1 MRREEKMKRKR
12 REKNSSTNNEEN
24 KSSLKRYKKRNT
36 IIITIIIL
44 LTVIILV
51 IYFVISKEKSSSN
64 EKIEIK
70 NNNQYLMYRLS
81 GNSLENF
88 DLRFL
93 QLENEKEN
101 KIYSPLSIKYAL
113 EILKDATNSES
124 KEQISNIM
132 GNYNSKKYI
141 NSENMSFANALFIK
155 DSYKNEIKDSYI
167 NTLSNKY
174 DAEVIYDSF
183 ATPNVLNSWVSNKTF
198 KLIDNISDNI
208 SNQKFILVNSLA
220 INMEWINKIQSEHK
234 DYIVDYAHEHFYK
247 YISSLDSSDYHSL
260 EFKDISHKVKTAEI
274 GAVINKYDIV
284 NTLGENKI
292 REEVGKEYKKWLA
305 DGAPDSCYGL
315 TTELDVNSYLDKYMG
330 EIKTNYNDISSS
342 TDFLFYVDDSV
353 KVFAKDLREYNDIS
367 LQYIGIMPKKNSLS
381 NYIKNINASSI
392 NTLINEL
399 KPIELSSFNDGII
412 TEISGYIP
420 MFKFDYELNLINDL
434 NKLGITSVFESDK
447 ADLSN
452 LTQKNIFIDRASHKV
467 NIEFSNDGIKAAAA
481 TAFSG
486 RGAGDC
492 GFNYLYDVPVEQIDL
507 TFDNPFLF
515 LIRDKNSGE
524 VWFTGTVYEPL
535 EYHGFH

>member
-1 MRREEKMKRKR
+1 
-12 REKNSSTNNEEN
+12 
-24 KSSLKRYKKRNT
+24 
-36 IIITIIIL
+36 
-44 LTVIILV
+44 
-51 IYFVISKEKSSSN
+51 
-64 EKIEIK
+64 
-70 NNNQYLMYRLS
+70 
-81 GNSLENF
+81 
-88 DLRFL
+88 
-93 QLENEKEN
+93 
-101 KIYSPLSIKYAL
+101 
-113 EILKDATNSES
+113 
-124 KEQISNIM
+124 
-132 GNYNSKKYI
+132 
-141 NSENMSFANALFIK
+141 
-155 DSYKNEIKDSYI
+155 
-167 NTLSNKY
+167 
-174 DAEVIYDSF
+174 
-183 ATPNVLNSWVSNKTF
+183 
-198 KLIDNISDNI
+198 
-208 SNQKFILVNSLA
+208 
-220 INMEWINKIQSEHK
+220 MEWINKIQSEHK